1 MKENDIMLH
10 NVTNVII
17 LIMRESRYSFFPS
30 FIVRRDH
37 NFGMCMGKGFLEKH
51 YTKIGEL

>member
-10 NVTNVII
+10 NVTNDIIVIECRNNSI
-17 LIMRESRYSFFPS
+17 FDSYTVTDKTELIWVLGAEY
-30 FIVRRDH
+30 I
-37 NFGMCMGKGFLEKH
+37 EKY